1 MIIIRNG
8 KYKNKRIDD
17 SKLDSN
23 ITRPSKDI
31 VKNSVFNIIRSY
43 VFSNSKDIKNMVFL
57 DLFSG
62 TGSIGIEALSLEFEK
77 VIFNDI
83 NKVVIN
89 FIDNTLKN
97 VIKDKEIED
106 KYHLFNDDYLEV
118 PNIIK
123 NKNIVDSIDVIFL
136 DPPYELTL
144 DFNSLIKSLKTNNLI
159 NSKTI
164 FIYEIDK
171 KVEDIPYLEELNLV
185 KEYKYGKTYLYL
197 FSLKDK

>member
-43 VFSNSKDIKNMVFL
+43 AFTNSKDIKNMVFL

-77 VIFNDI
+77 VIFNDK
-83 NKVVIN
+83 NKTVIN

-144 DFNSLIKSLKTNNLI
+144 DFNSLINNLKTNNLV
-159 NSKTI
+159 NSKTV

-171 KVEDIPYLEELNLV
+171 KVEDIPHLEELNLV

-197 FSLKDK
+197 FFLKDK

>member
-17 SKLDSN
+17 SKLNSN

-43 VFSNSKDIKNMVFL
+43 SFSNSKDIKNMVFL

-77 VIFNDI
+77 VIFNDK
-83 NKVVIN
+83 NKTVIN

-144 DFNSLIKSLKTNNLI
+144 DFNGLIKNLKTNNLI

-171 KVEDIPYLEELNLV
+171 KVEDIPHLEELNLV

-197 FSLKDK
+197 FSLKAK

>member
-43 VFSNSKDIKNMVFL
+43 AFSNSKDIKNMVFL

-77 VIFNDI
+77 VIFNDK
-83 NKVVIN
+83 NKIVIN

-97 VIKDKEIED
+97 VIKDKEIKD

-118 PNIIK
+118 PSIIK
-123 NKNIVDSIDVIFL
+123 NKDIVDSIDVIFL

-144 DFNSLIKSLKTNNLI
+144 DFNSLINNLKTNNLV

-197 FSLKDK
+197 FFLKDK

>member
-43 VFSNSKDIKNMVFL
+43 SFSNSKDIKNMVFL

-77 VIFNDI
+77 VIFNDK

-89 FIDNTLKN
+89 FIDNTLNN

-144 DFNSLIKSLKTNNLI
+144 DFNSLINNLKTNNLV

-171 KVEDIPYLEELNLV
+171 KVEDIPHLEELNLV

-197 FSLKDK
+197 FFLKDK

>member
-43 VFSNSKDIKNMVFL
+43 AFSNSKDIKNMVFL

-77 VIFNDI
+77 VIFNDK
-83 NKVVIN
+83 NKTVIN

-118 PNIIK
+118 PNIVK

-144 DFNSLIKSLKTNNLI
+144 DFNSLINNLKI
-159 NSKTI
+159 NNLVNSKTI

-197 FSLKDK
+197 FFLKDK

>member
-43 VFSNSKDIKNMVFL
+43 AFSNSKDIKTMVFL

-77 VIFNDI
+77 VIFNDK

-97 VIKDKEIED
+97 VIKDEEIED

-136 DPPYELTL
+136 DPPYELIL
-144 DFNSLIKSLKTNNLI
+144 DFNSLINNLKTNNLV

-171 KVEDIPYLEELNLV
+171 KVEDIPHLEELNLV

-197 FSLKDK
+197 FFLKDK

>member
-43 VFSNSKDIKNMVFL
+43 AFSNSKDIKTMVFL

-77 VIFNDI
+77 VIFNDK

-97 VIKDKEIED
+97 VIKDEEIED

-136 DPPYELTL
+136 DPPYELIL
-144 DFNSLIKSLKTNNLI
+144 DFNSLINNLKTNNLV

>member
-43 VFSNSKDIKNMVFL
+43 SFSNSKDIKNMVFL

-77 VIFNDI
+77 VIFNDK

-97 VIKDKEIED
+97 VIKDEEIED

-136 DPPYELTL
+136 DPPYELIL
-144 DFNSLIKSLKTNNLI
+144 DFNSLINNLKTNNLV

>member
-43 VFSNSKDIKNMVFL
+43 AFSNSKDIKNMVFL

-77 VIFNDI
+77 VIFNDK

-136 DPPYELTL
+136 DPPYELAL
-144 DFNSLIKSLKTNNLI
+144 DFNSLINNLKTNYLV

-171 KVEDIPYLEELNLV
+171 KVEDIPHLEELNLV

>member
-43 VFSNSKDIKNMVFL
+43 AFSNSKDIKNMVFL

-77 VIFNDI
+77 VIFNDK

-89 FIDNTLKN
+89 FIDYTLKN

-144 DFNSLIKSLKTNNLI
+144 DLNSLINNLKTNNLV

-171 KVEDIPYLEELNLV
+171 KVEDIPHLEELNLV

-197 FSLKDK
+197 FSLKAK

>member
-43 VFSNSKDIKNMVFL
+43 AFTNSKDIKNMVFL

-62 TGSIGIEALSLEFEK
+62 TGSVGIEALSLEFEK
-77 VIFNDI
+77 VIFNDK
-83 NKVVIN
+83 NKTVIN

-106 KYHLFNDDYLEV
+106 KYHLINDDYLEV

-144 DFNSLIKSLKTNNLI
+144 DFNSLINNLKTNNLV

-171 KVEDIPYLEELNLV
+171 KVEDIPHLEELNLV

-197 FSLKDK
+197 FFLKDK